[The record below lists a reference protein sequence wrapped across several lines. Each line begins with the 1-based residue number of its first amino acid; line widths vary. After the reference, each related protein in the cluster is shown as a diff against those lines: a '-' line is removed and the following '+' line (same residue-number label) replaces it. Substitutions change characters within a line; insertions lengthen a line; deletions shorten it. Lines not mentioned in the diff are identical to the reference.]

1 MKHSSLFHKEYNIFV
16 LMNIIVLSRN
26 TALYSTQSLLRAGRE
41 RGHFMRVLDH
51 MYCDLVIES
60 GQMKMY
66 YNGYLIEGIHAV
78 IPRIGA
84 SVTEIGASVIR
95 QFEGMGVYT
104 SLGSDSLIN
113 ARNKLIAL
121 QILARENIPVPKTIF
136 TNYTEDLEGF
146 LGLIDEYPMI
156 IKWIK
161 STHGIGVVKAD
172 SKSTAVSIL
181 EAFLRMKSRS
191 IAQEFVKE
199 AEGEDVRAFVI
210 GDKVVASM
218 KRIAQEGEF
227 RSNLHRGGNAEIVKL
242 SPEENKICIQATKVL
257 GLNIAGVD
265 FLRSKNGPLVIEVNA
280 SPGLEGI
287 ETTTNIRVASGIITF
302 VERNAKYL

>member
-1 MKHSSLFHKEYNIFV
+1 
-16 LMNIIVLSRN
+16 MNIIVLSRN
-26 TALYSTQSLLRAGRE
+26 PALYSTQSILRAGRE

-51 MYCDLVIES
+51 LYCDLLIES

-66 YNGYLIEGIHAV
+66 YDGYPIEGIHAV

-95 QFEGMGVYT
+95 QFEGMGIYS
-104 SLGSDSLIN
+104 SLGSDSLLK

-121 QILARENIPVPKTIF
+121 QILAKENIPVPKTIF

-146 LGLIDEYPMI
+146 LSLIDEYPMI

-161 STHGIGVVKAD
+161 STHGIGVVKAEN
-172 SKSTAVSIL
+172 KSSAVSIM

-191 IAQEFVKE
+191 IAQEFIGE
-199 AEGEDVRAFVI
+199 AEGEDIRAFVI
-210 GDKVVASM
+210 GNKVVAAM
-218 KRIAQEGEF
+218 KRIAQKGEF
-227 RSNLHRGGNAEIVKL
+227 RSNLHRGGRAEIVKL
-242 SPEENKICIQATKVL
+242 DSEETRVCLNASRVL

-265 FLRSKNGPLVIEVNA
+265 FLRSKDGPKVMEVNA

-287 ETTTNIRVASGIITF
+287 ETTTNIRVARDIITF